1 MISLHLRDGAPYGVA
16 TARMSPLLTLLL
28 LKPDIQKTAAC
39 MQNAVVSTPE
49 QNRTAIKS
57 LGNFYSIR

>member
-1 MISLHLRDGAPYGVA
+1 
-16 TARMSPLLTLLL
+16 
-28 LKPDIQKTAAC
+28 
-39 MQNAVVSTPE
+39 VSTPE